1 MDFLGGYGTKG
12 VLAERI
18 VKIVLLSVVVAAVL
32 GAVYYVFFRNW
43 REERY
48 AKRFLEQV
56 RAERYEEAYRLWGCS
71 VEEPCRYYPYDE
83 FLEDWGPD
91 ALYGKLNDYSLGRSY
106 TQPNGVILRYSINGE
121 ERDPL
126 WVELDPPKIN
136 FAPN

>member
-18 VKIVLLSVVVAAVL
+18 VKIVLVSVAVTAML
-32 GAVYYVFFRNW
+32 GALYYVFFRNW

-48 AKRFLEQV
+48 AKRFFEQI
-56 RAERYEEAYRLWGCS
+56 RAEQYEEAYRLWGCS
-71 VEEPCRYYPYDE
+71 AEEPCRYYPYDE

-91 ALYGKLNDYSLGRSY
+91 APYGKLNDYSLGRSY

-121 ERDPL
+121 EGDPL
-126 WVELDPPKIN
+126 WIELAPPKIN